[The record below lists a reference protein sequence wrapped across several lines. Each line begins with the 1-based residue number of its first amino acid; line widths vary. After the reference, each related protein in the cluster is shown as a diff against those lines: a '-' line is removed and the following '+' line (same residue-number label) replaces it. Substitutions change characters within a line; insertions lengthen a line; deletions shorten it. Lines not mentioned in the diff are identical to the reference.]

1 MRDTK
6 RRERLERR
14 SLLFLSVQ
22 NSTVYTGPRSTPP
35 ATDSRL
41 SCLPWVTVVT
51 SREPPGWWKGQ
62 VWRPSRLRRACQAA
76 AAAPPAA
83 HRRGWVRAASW
94 AVHRAVSRVWARK
107 SQTSRPAAGRWVSW
121 ARAWR
126 AGARAASPLLQRPRH
141 PGEEEAVPPLPL
153 AGLHLG
159 EGEVQGGLAGE
170 GIDLGGEGLR
180 PPVPLHRHLALP
192 ADLPGHG
199 EGEGGLAEDLPAA
212 DGGGRLHPHHAP
224 LGGGGEEGHLAGGQL
239 PDGQQPAGEVGVRLP
254 GHGGVDQEEGL
265 PGGVDQLKGQV
276 HGIPSFLACPWAV
289 EAPGRPGKICHDC
302 STNPSVGKG

>member
-1 MRDTK
+1 MA
-6 RRERLERR
+6 
-14 SLLFLSVQ
+14 LSFAVG
-22 NSTVYTGPRSTPP
+22 SKLHGIH
-35 ATDSRL
+35 
-41 SCLPWVTVVT
+41 
-51 SREPPGWWKGQ
+51 
-62 VWRPSRLRRACQAA
+62 RPQ
-76 AAAPPAA
+76 
-83 HRRGWVRAASW
+83 
-94 AVHRAVSRVWARK
+94 VHRARHGQPLELPALGDGGDLQGSPGLAEGPGLAAF
-107 SQTSRPAAGRWVSW
+107 PAAQGLPGGGCRSPGGTPAGVGEGGVLGGPQGGFQGLGPEVPDQQAGSG
-121 ARAWR
+121 ALRLLGQGLEGGGQGGLRGQRA
-126 AGARAASPLLQRPRH
+126 PLLQRPRH
-141 PGEEEAVPPLPL
+141 PGEEEAVPPLSL

-212 DGGGRLHPHHAP
+212 EGGGRLHPHHAP

-239 PDGQQPAGEVGVRLP
+239 PDGQQPAGEVGVRPP

-289 EAPGRPGKICHDC
+289 EPPGRPGKICHDC